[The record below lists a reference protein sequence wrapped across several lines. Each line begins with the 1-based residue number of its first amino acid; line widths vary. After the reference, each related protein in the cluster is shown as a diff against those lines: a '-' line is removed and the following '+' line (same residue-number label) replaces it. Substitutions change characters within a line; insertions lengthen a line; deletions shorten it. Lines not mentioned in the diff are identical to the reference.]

1 MALNRYVRT
10 STVTVAAGTAATPVA
25 GEPRTGEAA
34 GYGNAATASGQGAG
48 LWPVTYLEGTA
59 IVLDPAGAL
68 YAAIGSGL
76 LQGVRL
82 DGGPDLPGEQRV
94 HHGATSRGTGLAW

>member
-1 MALNRYVRT
+1 
-10 STVTVAAGTAATPVA
+10 
-25 GEPRTGEAA
+25 
-34 GYGNAATASGQGAG
+34 
-48 LWPVTYLEGTA
+48 VTYLEGTA